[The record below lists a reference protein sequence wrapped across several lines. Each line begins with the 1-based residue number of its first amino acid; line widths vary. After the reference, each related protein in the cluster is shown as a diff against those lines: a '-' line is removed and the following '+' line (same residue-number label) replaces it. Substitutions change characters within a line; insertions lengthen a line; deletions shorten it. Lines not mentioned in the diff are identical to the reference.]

1 MFSQVNGNNW
11 FPQVI
16 VPNHRMDGIG
26 LLVVMAFVLITLAIV
41 SNSCFP
47 KLSKE
52 GFEPSFT
59 MPKVGPPPQ
68 SVTGKKDPT
77 GYTSVTDLP
86 SAPINSLAETNSRPY
101 QDPALEK
108 ASRQMLNELKQ
119 DMDGFASFEMPHLE
133 GKSDPAVALP
143 LTRFKGDYQRVKD
156 ELLVLAQ
163 NPGLQPQLSIQDVET
178 AGANLRFLQRTY
190 RLYAN
195 NKMVPAP
202 RADLSK
208 VGMSDE
214 GFTNP
219 GDEPITPDQL
229 ALLSQKLAVEIVRL
243 QASGTTDPVLQARAS
258 MFTKMRQTVDDLN
271 TRVKNGTLPA
281 KDIPIKVS
289 DYEKFLPALGDSS
302 AGIGGLLS
310 KSGYSSLSSLFNA
323 YDAGDAS
330 GSDIA
335 AALFETYADEL
346 LKGLSYK
353 IDVSYVSPNEVA
365 KKQAEA
371 TAWDAQRAIRIAGAG
386 NAVDTGHPLTQTGS
400 RGAFESQ
407 IRQMDL
413 AGFQGQ
419 DPLDTL
425 GSANESGPIRPP
437 TEAATKIGKFDWKAR
452 SDAICL
458 NVARAGLNPAEFG
471 CMPKASEVSP
481 DYSWRGHTKMV
492 CSRLA
497 THSDPATPEQMGCPP
512 VSWKGWKQ

>member
-1 MFSQVNGNNW
+1 
-11 FPQVI
+11 
-16 VPNHRMDGIG
+16 MDGVG

-41 SNSCFP
+41 SNSCVDWLNFSGSGA
-47 KLSKE
+47 KARLE
-52 GFEPSFT
+52 GFTEMKIPN
-59 MPKVGPPPQ
+59 VGPKPQ
-68 SVTGKKDPT
+68 SVTGKKEVT

-86 SAPINSLAETNSRPY
+86 SAPINSLGDTNSLPY
-101 QDPALEK
+101 QDPAQEK
-108 ASRQMLNELKQ
+108 GSRQMLNELKQ
-119 DMDGFASFEMPHLE
+119 DMDGFAAFEMPHLE

-163 NPGLQPQLSIQDVET
+163 NPGLQPQLTIQDIET

-190 RLYAN
+190 RLYAA

-202 RADLSK
+202 RAGLSK
-208 VGMSDE
+208 VGAEDMGE

-243 QASGTTDPVLQARAS
+243 QASGTTDPVLQARVS
-258 MFTKMRQTVDDLN
+258 MMTKMRQTVDDLN
-271 TRVKNGTLPA
+271 TRIKNGTLTA

-289 DYEKFLPALGDSS
+289 DYEKFLPALGDKS

-310 KSGYSSLSSLFNA
+310 KSGYSTLSSLFNA

-365 KKQAEA
+365 KRQAEA
-371 TAWDAQRAIRIAGAG
+371 TAWDAQRAIKLAGAG
-386 NAVDTGHPLTQTGS
+386 NAIDTAHPLTQTGS
-400 RGAFESQ
+400 RGAFETQ
-407 IRQMDL
+407 IRQMDM

-419 DPLDTL
+419 NPLDTL
-425 GSANESGPIRPP
+425 GSATGDPEPIRPP
-437 TEAATKIGKFDWKAR
+437 TEAATTVSKFDWKAR
-452 SDAICL
+452 ADAVCL
-458 NVARAGLNPAEFG
+458 NIVRAGLNPAEFG
-471 CMPKASEVSP
+471 CMPKASEVNP

-497 THSDPATPEQMGCPP
+497 THSDPAIPEQMGCPP
-512 VSWKGWKQ
+512 VSWKGWRQ

>member
-1 MFSQVNGNNW
+1 
-11 FPQVI
+11 
-16 VPNHRMDGIG
+16 MDGIG

-41 SNSCFP
+41 SNSCIDWF
-47 KLSKE
+47 KFRKE
-52 GFEPSFT
+52 GFEPQ
-59 MPKVGPPPQ
+59 MNLPKVGPPAQ
-68 SVTGKKDPT
+68 SVTGKKEVT

-86 SAPINSLAETNSRPY
+86 SAPINSLGETNSRPY
-101 QDPALEK
+101 QDPSQEK
-108 ASRQMLNELKQ
+108 GSKQMLNELKQ

-133 GKSDPAVALP
+133 GRSDPAISLP

-156 ELLVLAQ
+156 ELLVLEQ
-163 NPGLQPQLSIQDVET
+163 NPGLQPQLTIQDIEA

-190 RLYAN
+190 RLYAA
-195 NKMVPAP
+195 NKMVPAA
-202 RADLSK
+202 RGGLSK
-208 VGMSDE
+208 VGAGDMGQE

-219 GDEPITPDQL
+219 GDESITPDQL
-229 ALLSQKLAVEIVRL
+229 SLLSQKLAVEIVRL

-258 MFTKMRQTVDDLN
+258 MFTNIRQTIDDLN
-271 TRVKNGTLPA
+271 TRVKNGSLPA

-289 DYEKFLPALGDSS
+289 DYEKFLPALGDKS
-302 AGIGGLLS
+302 AGVGGLLS

-335 AALFETYADEL
+335 AALFETYADQL

-353 IDVSYVSPNEVA
+353 IDVSFTSPNEVA
-365 KKQAEA
+365 KRQAEA
-371 TAWDAQRAIRIAGAG
+371 TAWDAQRAIRLNSTG
-386 NAVDTGHPLTQTGS
+386 NQAPFQVDTAHPLTTSGS

-407 IRQMDL
+407 IRKMDM
-413 AGFQGQ
+413 AGFEGKNPLDAAAPVDQ
-419 DPLDTL
+419 DP
-425 GSANESGPIRPP
+425 AIVRPP
-437 TEAATKIGKFDWKAR
+437 TEAPTKIGKFDWKAR

-471 CMPKASEVSP
+471 CMPKASVVSP

-497 THSDPATPEQMGCPP
+497 THSDPAIPEQMGCPP